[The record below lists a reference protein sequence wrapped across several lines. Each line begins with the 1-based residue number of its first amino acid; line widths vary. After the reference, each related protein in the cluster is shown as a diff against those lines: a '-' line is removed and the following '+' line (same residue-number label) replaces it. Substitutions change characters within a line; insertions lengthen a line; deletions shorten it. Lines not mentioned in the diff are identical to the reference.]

1 MTTPQDRS
9 RDVLSATKRFLGV
22 DAGADDRVLLALPAG
37 DLKSGQIE
45 AALEKRLDEIARHP
59 LSGSAEAKRLAQ
71 QLESAADRLQA
82 EIALVAKGPLHPAA
96 ARRAAKKLQ
105 AAGIGAS
112 IAGGTPSAPMP
123 VQRPVQKPGVL
134 APDAAKRPGVG
145 LSADDLT
152 DFDRLA
158 LALLV
163 VSGGWNAKSAK
174 RLATVAGEYGVSVE
188 DLDRVVQ
195 GLTTFLSEGEGL
207 RGAMGEVGSQA
218 RSAWMQTPAQTS
230 RTDAAEGAVE
240 RVLSRLNDVIRDEVT
255 SGSQASQIRL
265 AVIFGGMA
273 LSWIGVLAWLF
284 FTPEKAPDSAGTS
297 ATNNATTASASNRSS
312 SPSVDTSGLD
322 VTTGANGE
330 SIAPVAALAAPAK
343 YPRAPGF
350 VPSKPPKS
358 VIEAASSGAQW
369 IGDLEDVSR
378 QIRVAK
384 GKLNEAPATRI
395 ASALSLAADAWP
407 SATGYRADVVR
418 AAAQCA
424 RETRGTDSLRRLMQ
438 LVPGSIADANRAG
451 LAPWQR
457 IWRTSFGA
465 GVLGAIA
472 LDAAQPPEV
481 AAAAREEMRVRAIA
495 IPRGDVTDAFGASA
509 TGELGKGARE
519 LAEGMALGTIT
530 ELEDASRWAQA
541 VEVAAQSPVL
551 RAKAAREAIDAAL
564 RSPGALD
571 KPGPLV
577 DFLAYAI
584 HMLDYTGRGSD
595 APFVRDALASWIVDE
610 GIPPTRV
617 WVFTSLLDADLA
629 IAWYGPDLVLATNAD
644 KAARGALADRVLA
657 AFPKVGTTA
666 IGQAILVE
674 GSQLDGWRKNVAL
687 LDGLTKADVA
697 DRLRNAAV
705 ALGSARVA
713 RAFELGDGKLAKSAD
728 EQMVALMAR
737 EAKEWNASPTGER
750 AGLPASGVRD
760 GDFADAWRGAGRGVE
775 QRIDLARTLAARPS
789 AGDLGPIDAQVVAFE
804 ALRSNQPD
812 VREAI
817 ATALV
822 DRYANGPEALRAVLD
837 VLADGANSQSG
848 AQLVSSLVGTTVAGA
863 DWLAEARALL
873 IEKIRLLED
882 DRDHAVDAASGE
894 IATMASALAASY
906 AKQGPLTV
914 GGQRADRALASLADA
929 LRDEAATK
937 FLAAPF
943 PAPIDEIERL
953 RAARRGI
960 ARSVT
965 QRMAAET
972 PAILDYTAM
981 LVAARQPALQSK
993 LTTILDNARRA
1004 RATAGGASEQ
1014 VESDLRA
1021 MLAVLGEVLA
1031 PEATKRDEEA

>member
-1 MTTPQDRS
+1 MSTPRE
-9 RDVLSATKRFLGV
+9 VLSATKRFLGV
-22 DAGADDRVLLALPAG
+22 DAGADDRTLLSLQAG

-45 AALEKRLDEIARHP
+45 AALERRLDEIARHP

-105 AAGIGAS
+105 AVGLGSAGA
-112 IAGGTPSAPMP
+112 ASAPTTP
-123 VQRPVQKPGVL
+123 KAVQKPGVL
-134 APDAAKRPGVG
+134 APDSVKRPGVG

-207 RGAMGEVGSQA
+207 RGAMGDVGTQA
-218 RSAWMQTPAQTS
+218 RSAWMQTPAQAT
-230 RTDAAEGAVE
+230 RADAAEGAVE
-240 RVLSRLNDVIRDEVT
+240 RVLTRLNDVIRDEVT

-284 FTPEKAPDSAGTS
+284 FTPEKAPDATPMKSAVTS
-297 ATNNATTASASNRSS
+297 APELATNTADGASGG
-312 SPSVDTSGLD
+312 VD

-330 SIAPVAALAAPAK
+330 SIAPVTALAAPAK

-350 VPSKPPKS
+350 VPSKAPKS
-358 VIEAASSGAQW
+358 VVESASSGAQW
-369 IGDLEDVSR
+369 IGDLEDASR

-384 GKLNEAPATRI
+384 GKLNDAPATRI

-407 SATGYRADVVR
+407 SATGYRTDVIR

-438 LVPGSIADANRAG
+438 LLPGSIADANRAG

-465 GVLGAIA
+465 GILGSIA

-495 IPRGDVTDAFGASA
+495 IPRGDVTDSFGASA
-509 TGELGKGARE
+509 TGELGKGARD

-551 RAKAAREAIDAAL
+551 RAKAAKEAIDAAL

-610 GIPPTRV
+610 GIPSSRV
-617 WVFTSLLDADLA
+617 WVFTSLLDADLG
-629 IAWYGPDLVLATNAD
+629 IAWYGPNLVLATNAD
-644 KAARGALADRVLA
+644 KTARGELADRVLA
-657 AFPKVGTTA
+657 AFPKVGSTA

-674 GSQLDGWRKNVAL
+674 GSQLDGWRKSVAM

-697 DRLRNAAV
+697 DRERNAAV
-705 ALGSARVA
+705 ALASARVA
-713 RAFELGDGKLAKSAD
+713 RAFELGDAKLAKAAD
-728 EQMVALMAR
+728 EHMVALMAR

-760 GDFADAWRGAGRGVE
+760 GDFADAWRSAGRGVE

-804 ALRSNQPD
+804 ALRGNQPD

-822 DRYANGPEALRAVLD
+822 DRYSNGPEVLRAVLD

-848 AQLVSSLVGTTVAGA
+848 AQLVSGLVGTTVAGA
-863 DWLAEARALL
+863 DWLSEARTRL

-882 DRDHAVDAASGE
+882 DRDHAVDSASSE
-894 IATMASALAASY
+894 IATMASALAATY
-906 AKQGPLTV
+906 AKPGAISLGT
-914 GGQRADRALASLADA
+914 QRADRALATLADV
-929 LRDEAATK
+929 LRDEASTK
-937 FLAAPF
+937 FLASPF

-953 RAARRGI
+953 RSARRGI

-993 LTTILDNARRA
+993 LTTILESARRA
-1004 RATAGGASEQ
+1004 RAAAGGASEQ
-1014 VESDLRA
+1014 VETDLRA
-1021 MLAVLGEVLA
+1021 MLAVLAEILA
-1031 PEATKRDEEA
+1031 PEATKRDEET